1 MRRRVTGTQD
11 YRSLGEKQGK
21 HKDRNGKE
29 RLIEPFKRLI
39 ERWELTD
46 RSGLLLALECYF
58 TSSTVTLGSG
68 KNYQQ
73 MLSQEEKFFIKN
85 RIYVWSQNMS
95 PKPTHQQ
102 QGEKLENTLTRWTL
116 SASRCNIWKGNITL
130 VIFCLWLWNLKL
142 NCEETSD
149 LNGDHSI

>member
-1 MRRRVTGTQD
+1 MRRRATGTQD

-39 ERWELTD
+39 EHWELTD
-46 RSGLLLALECYF
+46 RSGLLLALECSF

-102 QGEKLENTLTRWTL
+102 QGEKLENTLTMWIL

-130 VIFCLWLWNLKL
+130 VIFCLWL
-142 NCEETSD
+142 
-149 LNGDHSI
+149 